1 MHTYKHANLQETYIH
16 TYIHMYIH
24 TYPHAHGCAAAAA
37 ADDDRPNYSD
47 PLLALLPLPG
57 GHV

>member
-1 MHTYKHANLQETYIH
+1 
-16 TYIHMYIH
+16 MYIH
-24 TYPHAHGCAAAAA
+24 TYPHADGCAAAAA